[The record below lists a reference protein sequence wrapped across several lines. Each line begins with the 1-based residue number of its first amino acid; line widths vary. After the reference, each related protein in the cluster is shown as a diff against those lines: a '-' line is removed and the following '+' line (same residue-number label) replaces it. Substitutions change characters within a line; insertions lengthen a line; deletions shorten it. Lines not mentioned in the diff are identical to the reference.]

1 MKIDSAEPQRDG
13 PSSNAA
19 LEGQTYPIQFSIE
32 YPETSNR
39 LTVLLRPILVLPI
52 FVLMQLISGDLTIF
66 DPSYYDLS
74 GTDTSWESL
83 LPIAAAFWIAPL
95 LMIVLRYKYPRW
107 CFDTYLEL
115 YRFNARVTA
124 YLLVLRD
131 EYPSLDEEQAVGVQI
146 EYPDVRVQLNRFLP
160 LIKWVLVSPHY
171 IVLAVFVFTVPVATV
186 IAWFA
191 ILIKGRYPR
200 RLFLFVEGALRWSLR
215 VYCYAFTLT
224 TDRYPPFR
232 FGP

>member
-1 MKIDSAEPQRDG
+1 MKIGSAELQRDG
-13 PSSNAA
+13 PNSNAV
-19 LEGQTYPIQFSIE
+19 LEGHRYPAQFSVE

-52 FVLMQLISGDLTIF
+52 FVLMQLISGDISLF
-66 DPSYYDLS
+66 DPSYYDLNE
-74 GTDTSWESL
+74 TETSWEPL
-83 LPIAAAFWIAPL
+83 LAFAAAFWIAPL

-115 YRFNARVTA
+115 FRFNARVTA
-124 YLLVLRD
+124 YLLLLRD
-131 EYPSLDEEQAVGVQI
+131 EYPSLDEEQAVSVKI

-171 IVLAVFVFTVPVATV
+171 IVLAAFVLAVPVATV

-191 ILIKGRYPR
+191 ILINGRYPR
-200 RLFLFVEGALRWSLR
+200 RLFAFVEGAIRWYYR
-215 VYCYAFTLT
+215 VYCYAFMLT
-224 TDRYPPFR
+224 TDRYPPFH